1 VLDGR
6 GMIEP
11 KRIEDVSVQD
21 LKNNRWCYYHND
33 ELGFDCFEHVISDE
47 HPEFDEHT
55 LQLELVKF
63 EFSNG
68 AIQFGS
74 FDGSESFVLM
84 SEEGCLSFW
93 FGIAIPDVFQIK
105 HARGILQRFNLELPV
120 IAKARHSGEIRTFN
134 GLQYL
139 NENGVKV
146 EVTI

>member
-1 VLDGR
+1 MVK

-21 LKNNRWCYYHND
+21 LKNNQWCYYHDD
-33 ELGFDCFEHVISDE
+33 ELGFDCFEYVISDK
-47 HPEFDEHT
+47 HPEFNEHT
-55 LQLELVKF
+55 LQFELVKF

-68 AIQFGS
+68 EIQFGS
-74 FDGSESFVLM
+74 FDGSESFTLI

-93 FGIAIPDVFQIK
+93 LGIAVPDAFQIE
-105 HARGILQRFNLELPV
+105 HARTILQRFSLELPV
-120 IAKARHSGEIRTFN
+120 TATAQYSGESRTFN